1 MGVRAMKEESQLGA
15 DLAREVVR
23 AAALLWAG
31 GVVGYP
37 TETVWGL
44 AAHPAHPEAVARLS
58 ALKGRDPAKPLQVS
72 CLNAAAARSLTRGGA
87 DDDTVFEALAALWP
101 GPMTLVVPAGEA
113 CPPALA
119 PGGWVGLRVP
129 DHLVALALLGAC
141 GGLLATT
148 SLNPA
153 GAAAARTLAEAR
165 AYALADLLLPPG
177 DQEAQGEAS
186 TVVRIGGNGP
196 EVLREGALPV
206 AAIHERLRPP
216 GAGRHE

>member
-1 MGVRAMKEESQLGA
+1 MKRQSQISS
-15 DLAREVVR
+15 DLEQAVAQ
-23 AAALLWAG
+23 AAQLLRTG

-44 AAHPAHPEAVARLS
+44 AAHPAHPQAVARLA

-72 CLNAAAARSLTRGGA
+72 CLDPQAAHTLIREDAAVLGA
-87 DDDTVFEALAALWP
+87 FAALADLWP
-101 GPMTLVVPAGEA
+101 GPLTLVLPAGAA

-129 DHLVALALLGAC
+129 DHRVARALLREV
-141 GGLLATT
+141 GGLLSTT

-153 GAAAARTLAEAR
+153 GQAAARTHAEAQ

-177 DQEAQGEAS
+177 DQEARGEAS
-186 TVVRIGGNGP
+186 TVVRIGGGGV
-196 EVLREGALPV
+196 EVLRGGALPV
-206 AAIHERLRPP
+206 ATIHQRLRDA
-216 GAGRHE
+216 GACG